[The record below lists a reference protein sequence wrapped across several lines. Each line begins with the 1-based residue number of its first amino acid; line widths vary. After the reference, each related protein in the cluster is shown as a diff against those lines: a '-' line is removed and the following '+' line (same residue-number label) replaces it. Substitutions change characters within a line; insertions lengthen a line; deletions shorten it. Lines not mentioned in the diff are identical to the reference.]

1 MRSSRRLPSL
11 PVSAF
16 TSARERR
23 ERRTGAGVRD
33 GALERRAERVLLHVL
48 DEDRLDAEDGA
59 RDDLLDDGLRE
70 DGQQQVEA
78 VVGLDCSGLGFEG
91 DVELLDTCEGQSVSS
106 TRILRGAYTCTGR
119 TDSPSSFL
127 STRST
132 APEQPPQL
140 MLMLNL

>member
-1 MRSSRRLPSL
+1 MRP
-11 PVSAF
+11 
-16 TSARERR
+16 
-23 ERRTGAGVRD
+23 
-33 GALERRAERVLLHVL
+33 LLRKQPL
-48 DEDRLDAEDGA
+48 FLLLLLARLDGLGNAIGLTGVDGLACLLDLLEDGA
-59 RDDLLDDGLRE
+59 V
-70 DGQQQVEA
+70 VEA

-132 APEQPPQL
+132 APEQPPQV
-140 MLMLNL
+140 MVMLNL